1 MSNHSPFGQSYSR
14 RRFLQVSG
22 AVGFTVAA
30 GARGGLAVAQTPA
43 TIPAEIS
50 EAPFFEGQDLPPVAE
65 RIGEEPLVLDPIDA
79 VGTYGG
85 TWRTALIG
93 GQDTAWLERT
103 VNYDNLVT
111 WAVDWSEVLPD
122 VAKAYEVS
130 EDGKSFTFHLRKGM
144 KWSDGEPFTSADVE
158 FYVNSVRNN
167 TELNSAA
174 ADNPFTI
181 EVADEQTFTITYE
194 RPEGFALKHMCE
206 AAGVEWTRY
215 PRHYLEQFH
224 KEFNPDGIDALIKEA
239 GAADWIELFRK
250 KGGGIPGT
258 PYDARWAN
266 VDLPRLHAWKL
277 VEPYGEGTRVR
288 FERNPYYWKVDTNGQ
303 QLPYIDE
310 VVFDVLEDPQVLLLR
325 ASNGEIDMHA
335 RHITTDAN
343 KPVLAENREKGNY
356 EFFDIVPSSM
366 NTVVFALNQT
376 HKKPEM
382 REIFMNK
389 DFRVGLSYA
398 MNRQEIL
405 DAVFVSQGEPWQLG
419 PRKETEWYN
428 EELAKQFTEYDV
440 DKANEHLDKVLPDKD
455 GSGMRLMP
463 SGEPFTF
470 VVEVAAEINP
480 FFTDTSNLVMDYW
493 KAVGVNAQLK
503 PEDRSLLYTRKAA
516 NEHDCAVWGGDGGL
530 NDAMLEA
537 RWYYPHSDESLYGI
551 GWVVWADNA
560 GGNPQAEAVEP
571 PDAVKKQID
580 LYAEIEQ
587 TPDPAKQ
594 TELFNELLAIAQE
607 QYHAIGTSLPAMGYG
622 IKKVNLKNVPASM
635 PGAWL
640 YPNPAPSHPE
650 TYFYEGG
657 QQD

>member
-1 MSNHSPFGQSYSR
+1 MPNRSPFHQPWSR
-14 RRFLQVSG
+14 RRFLQISG
-22 AVGFTVAA
+22 AMGFTVAA

-43 TIPAEIS
+43 GPAEIS

-65 RIGEEPLVLDPIDA
+65 RIGEEPLVLDPIDS

-130 EDGKSFTFHLRKGM
+130 EDGTSFTFHLRKGM

-167 TELNSAA
+167 TELNSAPP
-174 ADNPFTI
+174 DNPFTI
-181 EVADEQTFTITYE
+181 EVADEQTFTIVYE
-194 RPEGFALKHMCE
+194 KPDGFALRHMCE
-206 AAGVEWTRY
+206 AAGVDWTRY

-310 VVFDVLEDPQVLLLR
+310 VVFDVLEDPEVLLLR

-343 KPVLAENREKGNY
+343 KPVLAENREKGGY

-389 DFRVGLSYA
+389 DFRIGLSYA

-419 PRKETEWYN
+419 PRKETDWYN
-428 EELAKQFTEYDV
+428 EELAKQYTEYDV

-463 SGEPFTF
+463 SGDPFTF

-480 FFTDTSNLVMDYW
+480 FFTDTANLVMDYW
-493 KAVGVNAQLK
+493 KAVGVNASLK
-503 PEDRSLLYTRKAA
+503 PEDRSLMYTRKAA

-560 GGNPQAEAVEP
+560 GGNPQAEPVEP
-571 PDAVKKQID
+571 PEPVKKQID

-594 TELFNELLAIAQE
+594 TELFDQLLAIAQQE
-607 QYHAIGTSLPAMGYG
+607 FHAIGTSLPAMGYG

-657 QQD
+657 QQT